1 MTKKEV
7 SHDSIT
13 NRKYPRAF
21 SDVQDARQQ
30 GKVGH
35 PLINLIFIT
44 ICGTLCGADNWVAIE
59 AFGNAQVKWLSQYL
73 NLEKGIPSHDTLG
86 DTFAVIDAEQFGQ
99 GFFNWMQGVCELVA
113 GVIAIDGKKLRRSHD
128 KGLGKEAIHM
138 VSAWSEANGVVLGQ
152 QKVDEKSNEITAIPL
167 LLEALDLTGCI
178 VTIDAMGCQTEI
190 AENIVDQGADY
201 ILSLK
206 GNQGHLHEDVEEM
219 FAYFEKIKFADIDH
233 DYHKTVN
240 KEHGR
245 IEIRECWTFNP
256 HEWAQYFRTLDKWKG
271 LQSVAMVRAQRQ
283 IDDKITIETRF
294 AISSLPSQAELI
306 LQSIRRHWGIENKL
320 HWVLDVAFREDLS
333 RVRQG
338 HAAENLA
345 VIRHITLN
353 LLRQEKTAKMGIQN
367 KRLRCAWDDKYRTK
381 VLAGINSLC

>member
-1 MTKKEV
+1 MPP
-7 SHDSIT
+7 SSI
-13 NRKYPRAF
+13 ASIQEHF
-21 SDVQDARQQ
+21 SDVQDPRQQ

-59 AFGNAQVKWLSQYL
+59 AFGNPQVEWLSKYL

-86 DTFAVIDAEQFGQ
+86 DTFAVIDPEQFGQ
-99 GFFNWMQGVCELVA
+99 GFLNWMQAVCELVA

-128 KGLGKEAIHM
+128 KRLGKEAIHM
-138 VSAWSEANGVVLGQ
+138 VSAWGEANGVVLGQ

-178 VTIDAMGCQTEI
+178 ITIDAMGCQTEI
-190 AENIVDQGADY
+190 AENIVDQDADY

-206 GNQGHLHEDVEEM
+206 GNQGQLHEDVAEM
-219 FAYFEKIKFADIDH
+219 FAYFEKIEFADIDH

-256 HEWAQYFRTLDKWKG
+256 HEWAPYFRTLDKWKG

-283 IDDKITIETRF
+283 IDDKVTMETRF
-294 AISSLPSQAELI
+294 AISSLPSQTELI

-333 RVRQG
+333 LVRQG

-345 VIRHITLN
+345 VIRHLTLN

-367 KRLRCAWDDKYRTK
+367 KRLRCAWDAKYRTK
-381 VLAGINSLC
+381 VLTGINSLC